1 MIRIVA
7 DTNVLVSACIG
18 RGPASKVIGACLD
31 GRLVPF
37 LSGPLLLEYR
47 DVLSR
52 TEPFANGRMSATERI
67 ALLEIFVS
75 RCHWRTAH
83 FKWRPNLVD
92 EADNHLIELA
102 ISANAHIL
110 VTSNIRDFEK
120 AELRFPHIKIE
131 TPAATVRRLEHERF
145 NR

>member
-18 RGPASKVIGACLD
+18 RGPASKVIEACLD

-52 TEPFANGRMSATERI
+52 TEPFANGRMSA
-67 ALLEIFVS
+67 
-75 RCHWRTAH
+75 
-83 FKWRPNLVD
+83 ND
-92 EADNHLIELA
+92 G
-102 ISANAHIL
+102 
-110 VTSNIRDFEK
+110 
-120 AELRFPHIKIE
+120 
-131 TPAATVRRLEHERF
+131 
-145 NR
+145 

>member
-18 RGPASKVIGACLD
+18 QGPASKVIEACFD
-31 GRLVPF
+31 GRFVPF
-37 LSGPLLLEYR
+37 MSGPLLMEYR

-52 TEPFANGRMSATERI
+52 TDLFVRARLNAQERT
-67 ALLEIFVS
+67 ALLEIFLS
-75 RCHWRTAH
+75 RCQWRTAH

-92 EADNHLIELA
+92 EGDNHLIELA

-110 VTSNIRDFEK
+110 VTSNIRDFER
-120 AELRFPHIKIE
+120 AELRFPHIRIE
-131 TPAATVRRLEHERF
+131 TPETAARRLWA
-145 NR
+145 